1 MDSSD
6 NNPLF
11 ELFTKFASFG
21 TGSETSMDG
30 SRFGKFFRDMNLLD
44 KKLTPA
50 SVDVIF
56 AKTKRYLT
64 INCLLYGSVN

>member
-1 MDSSD
+1 MDSSA

-44 KKLTPA
+44 KRLTPA
-50 SVDVIF
+50 NVDIIF
-56 AKTKRYLT
+56 TKTKKYLN
-64 INCLLYGSVN
+64 IN